1 MNIKSDFDYLVKL
14 ALLGDPSVG
23 KTNIVIRFVD
33 HTFSLN
39 TTSTIGYDYKSKKI
53 SIGKEKLFLQIWDTA
68 GQERYMALN
77 KTILQKA
84 DGIMLVYDISQ
95 RETFNNIQKWI
106 DTIKEHNDKLP
117 IILIGNKTDKKDER
131 IVDIL
136 EGKKLAE
143 DHNITFLE
151 TSALNGENI
160 DKAFINFSNIVLDF
174 LKNKVKKVD
183 DCFSL
188 NSKISQ
194 NKKKKKKCC

>member
-1 MNIKSDFDYLVKL
+1 M
-14 ALLGDPSVG
+14 
-23 KTNIVIRFVD
+23 
-33 HTFSLN
+33 
-39 TTSTIGYDYKSKKI
+39 
-53 SIGKEKLFLQIWDTA
+53 DTA

-106 DTIKEHNDKLP
+106 DIIKEHNDKLP

-151 TSALNGENI
+151 TRALNGENI